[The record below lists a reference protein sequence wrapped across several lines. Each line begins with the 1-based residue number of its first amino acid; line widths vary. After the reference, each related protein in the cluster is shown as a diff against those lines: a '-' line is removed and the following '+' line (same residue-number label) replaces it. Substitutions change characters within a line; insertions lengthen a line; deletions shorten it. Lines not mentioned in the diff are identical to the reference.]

1 MIKDIKEAGKVEV
14 LALIR
19 KCEQSKT
26 NKGTP
31 YLSLTLEDASGSLDA
46 KFWNLTEEQANAFH
60 VGMVVEAHGDVIL
73 YRNAL
78 QMRIQKMEEK
88 PGEKITDYVRSAP
101 MRTEQMQAEIQGY
114 LNSMENVALFEV
126 TSTILK
132 ANEEKFYTY
141 PAATRNHHNFVGGL
155 AFHSLS
161 MVRLALHIA
170 QQYTYL
176 DRDLLIAG
184 ALLHDVGKII
194 ELSDAMLPSYTAQGN
209 LLGHISIVNCMIDE
223 TAKASHVE
231 DQECILL
238 LKHMILSHHGKQ
250 EFGSP
255 VSPMIPEAEV
265 LSMVDDIDA
274 RLFMMKESIDA
285 TEPGE
290 FGPRVFALEGRMI
303 YRKKGDSE

>member
-184 ALLHDVGKII
+184 ALLHDVG
-194 ELSDAMLPSYTAQGN
+194 N

-223 TAKASHVE
+223 TAKACHVE